1 MNNKTNWA
9 GITVTSAATGIN
21 LILGLLYSWS
31 VIKSSLVNDWGWTNT
46 QASLPYT
53 VCVALL
59 SFMTVLGGRLQDKFG
74 PRKIALIGGL
84 LFGTGILLSA
94 FAKSPGVMLVTF
106 GLVSGLGMGFAY
118 ASATPAAIKWFEPSK
133 KGLISGIV
141 VAGIGVS
148 SIYMAPL
155 TNTLLRN
162 YGTQSTFLILGVIAL
177 AMLITCSLIIRNPHE
192 GFIPNSKLGKKA
204 STHSADYTWQE
215 MLKKRSF
222 YLIWAT
228 YLLSATAGLMLIGH
242 VVSIVKVQT
251 GSDKGF
257 FLVMILAAFNTLGRI
272 LGGFIS
278 DKIGRTNALLL
289 VFLIQAVNMFAF
301 SFYTTIPL
309 LIVGISVAGVAYGAL
324 FALFPSTTADFF
336 GIKNLGVNY
345 GLVFTSWGIAG
356 IIGPIL
362 AGRVADVTGNYNASY
377 LVAGAMLLIGALLVK
392 LIKSPTKEI
401 ATS

>member
-377 LVAGAMLLIGALLVK
+377 LVAGSMLVIGALLVK